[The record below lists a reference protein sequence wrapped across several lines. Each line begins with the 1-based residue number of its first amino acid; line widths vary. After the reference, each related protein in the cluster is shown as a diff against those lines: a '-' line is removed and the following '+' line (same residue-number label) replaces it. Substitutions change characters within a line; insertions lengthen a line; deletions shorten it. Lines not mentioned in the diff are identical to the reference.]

1 MVSYTSVRSL
11 QRLSRAPSFRAT
23 VFAFTLTRLIVF
35 AIFVLGTHVRVVEPN
50 RIFGVEAEELQITLA
65 DTNLLDALRPL
76 SMRGDAGW
84 YMHIAHRG
92 YERIAFE
99 RTLPH
104 NWAFFPLFPL
114 LWRAAAF
121 LTGGFMLTGIVLTN
135 IFLFFAL
142 FVVHRTALAYGLQT
156 ASADRAVF
164 YTAAFPT
171 SYFFSL
177 PMAESLFLLLAAG
190 TFLSA
195 KRGRW
200 FLAAV
205 LAALAASTR
214 FSGLLLLPVLWILQS
229 QADGSIKP
237 SRKTLTLAIVPV
249 GLLAFMA
256 YLHSITGNAFA
267 FAAIEPAWGRR
278 LQFFLLTLWEYLHE
292 PLELSYKWNFK
303 LFNFLIA
310 LLAFGCGFVLLKR
323 RQWALGLY
331 VIGCVILPL
340 SSGTLQS
347 MARYMMVLFPI
358 FFVLGEAGRSAVVDK
373 CILSVSMTLLG
384 IMTLL
389 CTIIVTLA
397 LS

>member
-1 MVSYTSVRSL
+1 M
-11 QRLSRAPSFRAT
+11 
-23 VFAFTLTRLIVF
+23 FAFTVTRLIVF

-84 YMHIAHRG
+84 YLHIAHRG

-135 IFLFFAL
+135 IFLFLAL

-156 ASADRAVF
+156 ASADRAVL

-200 FLAAV
+200 LLAAV

-214 FSGLLLLPVLWILQS
+214 FSGLLLLPALWILQW

-256 YLHSITGNAFA
+256 YLYSITGNAFA

-303 LFNFLIA
+303 FFNFVIA
-310 LLAFGCGFVLLKR
+310 LLAFVCGCVLVKR

-347 MARYMMVLFPI
+347 MARYMMVVFPI